1 MPRTRKSAGLIKSSQ
16 DLKAV
21 AIDIATIRAKSRALL
36 ASVGKDIRTVR
47 GEVSALRKS
56 GLVSK
61 RIKAGSYNPTKYMLK
76 KIERNRD
83 VLRGDVIAV
92 PAPKSVRDKY
102 THKGIFEQRGSTLI
116 VPREYEKQR
125 TKIKRGL
132 VEISRDLNYGEEIR
146 LILPFKATDMENLA
160 NELLK
165 DPSFNNM
172 KRDDELFGFR
182 LFGHNMATYGF
193 PSIEEFAD
201 HVLNKYQH
209 LFSGKD
215 GRQGAKTFELLRFK
229 SRDSQLNESPEEGR
243 VYSTRKKR
251 RRGPTDT
258 HSVERRLDRDADRK
272 ARERSK
278 ETQEE
283 RTKRLAYEKRAS
295 AMRRQ
300 RKFLD
305 N

>member
-1 MPRTRKSAGLIKSSQ
+1 MPRTRKGAGEIKSRQ
-16 DLKAV
+16 ALKSIS
-21 AIDIATIRAKSRALL
+21 IDIAAIRAKSRALL
-36 ASVGKDIRTVR
+36 KSVGKDVRTVR
-47 GEVSALRKS
+47 GEVSLLRKS

-61 RIKAGSYNPTKYMLK
+61 RIKSGSYNPTKYMLK

-102 THKGIFEQRGSTLI
+102 SHKGIFEARGSTLI
-116 VPREYEKQR
+116 IPREYEKQR

-132 VEISRDLNYGEEIR
+132 VEISRDLKYGEEIR
-146 LILPFKATDMENLA
+146 LILPFKATDMETVA
-160 NELLK
+160 NKLLV
-165 DPSFNNM
+165 DPTFNGM
-172 KRDDELFGFR
+172 KKDDELFGYR
-182 LFGHNMATYGF
+182 LFGHNMASYGF

-201 HVLNKYQH
+201 HILNKYQH

-229 SRDSQLNESPEEGR
+229 SHDSQLNESPEAGR
-243 VYSTRKKR
+243 IYSTRKTRKR
-251 RRGPTDT
+251 GSQDT
-258 HSVERRLDRDADRK
+258 FSVNRRLDRDADRK

-278 ETQEE
+278 ETLTE
-283 RTKRLAYEKRAS
+283 RKQRLDYQRIKS
-295 AMRRQ
+295 AQRRQ

-305 N
+305 K